1 MKIAIIVG
9 LISIFDCLR
18 ADKFGLSNLQCMI
31 SAVVKAQSV
40 MDNILSKSGQSVLS
54 LELSET
60 ISKTVDTYTQ
70 DRRKYCIYCLLDIKS
85 IRRFTERSSV

>member
-40 MDNILSKSGQSVLS
+40 MDNILSKIG
-54 LELSET
+54 T
-60 ISKTVDTYTQ
+60 IRIIVGIVWDNFQNSRYLYT
-70 DRRKYCIYCLLDIKS
+70 R
-85 IRRFTERSSV
+85 

>member
-18 ADKFGLSNLQCMI
+18 ADKFGLSNLECMI

-40 MDNILSKSGQSVLS
+40 MDNILSKSGQSV
-54 LELSET
+54 
-60 ISKTVDTYTQ
+60 
-70 DRRKYCIYCLLDIKS
+70 
-85 IRRFTERSSV
+85 